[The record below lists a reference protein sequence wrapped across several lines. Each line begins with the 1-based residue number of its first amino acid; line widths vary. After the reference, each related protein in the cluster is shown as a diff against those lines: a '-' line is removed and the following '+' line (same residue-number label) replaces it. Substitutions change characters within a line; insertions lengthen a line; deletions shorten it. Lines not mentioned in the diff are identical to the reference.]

1 MLIVLGLYAGLV
13 WIIFFKMK
21 FLPWNGFFKSVVWT
35 VALVI
40 ALVVIGA
47 LNHTTPTGR
56 VSVQGVVTNI
66 VPNVSGRVTDVVVEP
81 GAEVKEGDVLFQID
95 DTVYAAEVARLEAS
109 LESARSAADQLHLDL
124 EAAKAE
130 IDSLNVQL
138 VFGIQRRDDIIRLE
152 DRGASTTFQLQEAV
166 STIDQ
171 LTAGIRG
178 AEARKAGLER
188 RIAAQVDGQDVGVAE
203 AENALVAA
211 RWNLSQTTV
220 RAPDDGLVTGL
231 TLRPGNRVTTLRGA
245 INFMIP
251 QDRRMVATLPQSS
264 RGNVAVGDEIR
275 VALRALPGKELT
287 ARIAALP
294 PGTAEGSL
302 DTRSGLPSLRDL
314 RGSAEFPVMIETPD
328 GIDPVSLPIGASGT
342 ALVMTDKAGAIGI
355 LAEILFWITKMMNYL

>member
-13 WIIFFKMK
+13 WLVFFKMK
-21 FLPWNGFFKSVVWT
+21 LLPWNGFFKTVVWT
-35 VALVI
+35 CALVI

-56 VSVQGVVTNI
+56 LSMQGVVTNI
-66 VPNVSGRVTDVVVEP
+66 VPNVAGRVTDVVVEA
-81 GAEVKEGDVLFQID
+81 GAAVEKGDVLFQID

-109 LESARSAADQLHLDL
+109 LESARSAADQLRLDL
-124 EAAKAE
+124 EAANAE
-130 IDSLNVQL
+130 IDSLNAQL
-138 VFGIQRRDDIIRLE
+138 AFGIQRRDDIVRLE

-171 LTAGIRG
+171 LTAGLRA

-188 RIAAQVDGQDVGVAE
+188 RIAAQVNEQDVGVAE
-203 AENALVAA
+203 VENALVAA

-231 TLRPGNRVTTLRGA
+231 TLRPGNRATTMRGA
-245 INFMIP
+245 INFMVP
-251 QDRRMVATLPQSS
+251 EDRQLVATLPQSS
-264 RGNVAVGDEIR
+264 RANVAVGDEIR
-275 VALRALPGKELT
+275 LALRTIPGKEFT
-287 ARIAALP
+287 ARISELP

-314 RGSAEFPVMIETPD
+314 RGSAEFPILVETPD

-355 LAEILFWITKMMNYL
+355 LAEILFWITKKMNYL